1 MRFHGGCNIRLA
13 GRPSDLVDVL
23 PEPEV
28 LRLPLQSC
36 RFDFKEICV
45 KEGEEVHPGQALAK
59 DLDHFAVPLLAPRAG
74 TVRLEEAEGHITL
87 VDIHK
92 EPEEPYRPEE
102 PLEHA
107 PRDMDSVGKK
117 RYKLLALGAWQFFR
131 DAYSGRLPNPFG
143 VPSAVIVSTLALEP
157 FLARGD
163 VQIRKRL
170 ASFTRGLEHLQS
182 LLEYQPIYLVLPD
195 IGSGFAQRVRDTI
208 RGYAWAQLV
217 GIPLRYGLDHSA
229 AIARGLGLKRNGE
242 GPVWALDAAGALAVD
257 RALTLS
263 LPSTVRIVSLGGPA
277 AEKPRHLKAMPGY
290 PLSDMVETRKAES
303 STRIIAGGVFTG
315 SEVPESQLG
324 LDAEC
329 AGLTLLREHEER
341 ELLSFMRPGFDRA
354 SYSRCFLSAVRG
366 AFIENLTTALRGE
379 RRACVSC
386 GYCEEVCPARIMPY
400 LIHKHLY
407 QEGYEEAERIG
418 VDRCLR
424 CGLCSYVCPS
434 KIELRGQFID
444 AQELLEQE
452 RPAEEVA
459 S

>member
-257 RALTLS
+257 RAL
-263 LPSTVRIVSLGGPA
+263 
-277 AEKPRHLKAMPGY
+277 
-290 PLSDMVETRKAES
+290 
-303 STRIIAGGVFTG
+303 
-315 SEVPESQLG
+315 
-324 LDAEC
+324 
-329 AGLTLLREHEER
+329 REHEER